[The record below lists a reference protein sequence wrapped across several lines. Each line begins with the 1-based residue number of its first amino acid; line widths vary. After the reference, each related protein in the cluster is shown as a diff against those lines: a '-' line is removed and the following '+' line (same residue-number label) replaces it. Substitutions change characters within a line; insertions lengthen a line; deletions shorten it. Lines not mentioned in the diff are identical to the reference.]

1 MNTRLQVE
9 HPVTECVTGLD
20 LVRLQLLV
28 AEGQPLPFT
37 ESPPMSGHA
46 IEVRLYAEEP
56 AHDWR
61 PSTGRLHRF
70 AVPHDVQFGSMSH
83 AGVRLDSAVDNGSLV
98 SPYYDPMLAKVIAWA
113 PTRDEATRTLAAT
126 LTRAELHGVATN
138 RDLLV
143 RVLRDSEFAAGGTD
157 TAYLDRHPEV
167 FTPLVDSVDEQRLVC
182 LAAALAGSAAAAT
195 TAPWRALPSGWRN
208 VVGGPQVVTFQ
219 TLWGRI
225 VAGYRLDRRGALAE
239 WSINDEP
246 GPAVTLVRRAADE
259 IVLDTG
265 IRRRFRIR
273 EIGGISYVDS
283 DLGSVAL
290 INVPRFG
297 PPELHRA
304 PGSLVAPMP
313 GTVGRVAVALGQ
325 PVAAGDLLLT
335 LEAMKM
341 EHAVHA
347 PDTGVVTELLVEP
360 GRQVELGTLLA
371 VVTPEGATT
380 GEETP

>member
-1 MNTRLQVE
+1 M
-9 HPVTECVTGLD
+9 
-20 LVRLQLLV
+20 
-28 AEGQPLPFT
+28 
-37 ESPPMSGHA
+37 
-46 IEVRLYAEEP
+46 
-56 AHDWR
+56 
-61 PSTGRLHRF
+61 
-70 AVPHDVQFGSMSH
+70 
-83 AGVRLDSAVDNGSLV
+83 
-98 SPYYDPMLAKVIAWA
+98 
-113 PTRDEATRTLAAT
+113 
-126 LTRAELHGVATN
+126 
-138 RDLLV
+138 
-143 RVLRDSEFAAGGTD
+143 
-157 TAYLDRHPEV
+157 
-167 FTPLVDSVDEQRLVC
+167 
-182 LAAALAGSAAAAT
+182 
-195 TAPWRALPSGWRN
+195 
-208 VVGGPQVVTFQ
+208 
-219 TLWGRI
+219 
-225 VAGYRLDRRGALAE
+225 AGYRLDRRGALAE
-239 WSINDEP
+239 WSTNDEP
-246 GPAVTLVRRAADE
+246 GPAVTLVHRAADE

-290 INVPRFG
+290 IDVPRFA

-347 PDTGVVTELLVEP
+347 PDAGVVTELLVEP